1 MLAHQPRP
9 AMPTY
14 LTRLAEFVSEIR
26 FGDLT
31 DDAVRAAQDVAL
43 DTLGAIVAGMR
54 EPECAQIA
62 EWASRSAPPPVCAVL
77 GSARRANPMTA
88 ALANATAGV
97 ALELDEGNR
106 FGGGHPAIHVL
117 PPLLAEAERVGAN
130 GADFIAALV
139 AGYEV
144 ASRLGG
150 ATEPRANVHSH
161 GHWGAPG
168 AAAAIARLR
177 GASAEDVAGVIN
189 LAANMSPANTWTAAF
204 EGANARNLYP
214 GRSAMQ
220 GVLAADLYDCGFRGT
235 TNAPSD
241 VYGTILGDS
250 FNAES
255 AARGLGDAGA
265 ELRIQRNYFKLH
277 ACCRYNHAS
286 LDALASAMPSGGFD
300 WRDVESVEVSVPWML
315 EGMLGGY
322 PRNTLSAKFN
332 LRYAVVA
339 ALVRGRADASAF
351 FPETIADPLI
361 RAAFDRVRVHVG
373 DEARRAAVENPS
385 ARVSLNMRNG
395 ETLTGETTAIRG
407 DCDNPIPRAEIAD
420 KFMSLASPTLGETGA
435 KRAAALAAKLET
447 VSDMR
452 DAARLFTAG

>member
-1 MLAHQPRP
+1 
-9 AMPTY
+9 MPIY

-31 DDAVRAAQDVAL
+31 EDAVRAAQDVAL
-43 DTLGAIVAGMR
+43 DTMGAIVAGMR
-54 EPECAQIA
+54 EPECARLA
-62 EWASRSAPPPVCAVL
+62 EWASRVAPPPVCAVL
-77 GSARRANPMTA
+77 GSAHRANPMTA

-97 ALELDEGNR
+97 ALEVDEGSR
-106 FGGGHPAIHVL
+106 FGGGHPAVHVL
-117 PPLLAEAERVGAN
+117 PPLLAEAERTGAN

-150 ATEPRANVHSH
+150 ATEARDNVHSH

-177 GASAEDVAGVIN
+177 QMSAQDAAGAIS

-204 EGANARNLYP
+204 EGATARNLYP

-220 GVLAADLYDCGFRGT
+220 GVMAVDLYDCGFRGT
-235 TNAPSD
+235 SDAPSD

-250 FNAES
+250 FDAES
-255 AARGLGDAGA
+255 ATRGLGDDGA
-265 ELRIQRNYFKLH
+265 EFRIQRNYFKLH

-286 LDALASAMPSGGFD
+286 LDALASALPRGGFD
-300 WRDVESVEVSVPWML
+300 WREVESAEVSVPWML

-322 PRNTLSAKFN
+322 PENMLSAKFN
-332 LRYAVVA
+332 LRYAVAA
-339 ALVRGRADASAF
+339 ALVRGRADESAF
-351 FPETIADPLI
+351 RPDAIADPRV
-361 RAAFDRVRVHVG
+361 RAAFDRVRVRVG
-373 DEARRAAVENPS
+373 DSARRAAVENPS

-395 ETLTGETTAIRG
+395 DTLTGETTAIRG
-407 DCDNPIPRAEIAD
+407 DCDNPISRAEIAD
-420 KFMSLASPTLGETGA
+420 KFISLASPTLGEGGA
-435 KRAAALAAKLET
+435 KRAAELAANLET
-447 VSDMR
+447 AADMR
-452 DAARLFTAG
+452 EAARLFTAG